1 MRLDHLLSKEHLAL
15 FLSSDGG
22 GGGVQ
27 GWLAPLV
34 RGGGAAHGWNIDMR
48 LMVPGAGV
56 VLVQPACWWERA
68 VGWRVVGRGTLLG
81 PEGTGFGVWF
91 ARGAGLRSYRSRPV
105 GWGVGVGVG
114 CGVGVWSLLEN
125 CIVDAS
131 ICSFCAASPA
141 FLGLVVS
148 SEVVGRGVLDGVV
161 AMSS

>member
-1 MRLDHLLSKEHLAL
+1 MRLAGSRVGSLPSTAAR
-15 FLSSDGG
+15 FSDWCGRD
-22 GGGVQ
+22 GV
-27 GWLAPLV
+27 GRV
-34 RGGGAAHGWNIDMR
+34 
-48 LMVPGAGV
+48 
-56 VLVQPACWWERA
+56 
-68 VGWRVVGRGTLLG
+68 RVVGRGTLLG

-141 FLGLVVS
+141 FLGLFFS
-148 SEVVGRGVLDGVV
+148 SEGGGRGVLDGVV